1 MGKEELQIMTR
12 RITRRDFLRDAA
24 IIGGV
29 ALSPSF
35 LESCHVNVTLGSD
48 STGWGAVPGIL
59 QRIVPPTFRNRDY
72 QLAQFG
78 ALGDGVTDNTAAIA
92 SAIAACNRDGGGRV
106 VVPPGRFLTG
116 AIHLRSNVNL
126 HVSEGA
132 TILFSTTPSRYLPV
146 VLTRFEGVEV
156 MNYSPLI
163 YARDCE
169 NIAVTGGGTLDGQA
183 NNDHWWP
190 WKGNPD
196 FGWKKGDPNQV
207 AARTKLFQDAENA
220 VPPAQRIVGDGG
232 YLRPSFIEPYHCRNV
247 LIEGVRIV
255 NSPMWEIHPVLS
267 SNVTVR
273 GVHISTHGPNNDGC
287 DPESC
292 SDVLIDDCYFDTG
305 DDCIA
310 IKSGRNADG
319 RRIARPSEN
328 IIVRNCQ
335 MRDGH
340 GGVTIGSEIS
350 GGVRNV
356 FTENCTMDSPS
367 LDRALRLKNNAARG
381 GKLEHIYM
389 RNVTVGQV
397 AAAVLEIDFLYEEG
411 ANGAFSPIA
420 RDVELVNVKSGK
432 STYGLYVRGI
442 PKGTID
448 DIRVI
453 DCTFDNVAKGNV
465 IENVGRVTF
474 ENTRINGKVV
484 AA

>member
-1 MGKEELQIMTR
+1 VGKEEQQVMTR
-12 RITRRDFLRDAA
+12 RLSRREFLRDAA
-24 IIGGV
+24 IFGGV
-29 ALSPSF
+29 ALTPAF
-35 LESCHVNVTLGSD
+35 LESCHVNINLGSD

-59 QRIVPPTFRNRDY
+59 ERIVPPTFPKRDF
-72 QLAQFG
+72 LLTQFG
-78 ALGDGVTDNTAAIA
+78 GAGDGTTDNTAALS
-92 SAIAACNRDGGGRV
+92 SAIAACNRAGGGRV

-116 AIHLRSNVNL
+116 AIHLKSNVNL
-126 HVSEGA
+126 FVSDGA
-132 TILFSTTPSRYLPV
+132 TLLFSTDPSHYLPV

-163 YARDCE
+163 YALDCE
-169 NIAVTGGGTLDGQA
+169 NIAITGTGTLDGQA
-183 NNDHWWP
+183 DNEHWWP
-190 WKGNPD
+190 WKGNAD

-207 AARTKLFQDAENA
+207 AARTKLFDMAEKGVA
-220 VPPAQRIVGDGG
+220 VGQRVFGDGG
-232 YLRPSFIEPYHCRNV
+232 YMRPAFIEPYHCRNV
-247 LIEGVRIV
+247 LIEGVRII
-255 NSPMWEIHPVLS
+255 NSPMWEIHPTLS
-267 SNVTVR
+267 TNVMVR

-292 SDVLIDDCYFDTG
+292 TDVLIDNCFFDTG

-319 RRIARPSEN
+319 RRIARPSAN
-328 IIVRNCQ
+328 IIVRNCT

-356 FTENCTMDSPS
+356 YAEDCVMDSPS

-411 ANGAFSPIA
+411 ANGAFTPVA
-420 RDVELVNVKSGK
+420 RDVELNNVKSGK
-432 STYGLYVRGI
+432 SNYGVYIRGI
-442 PKGTID
+442 DKGMID
-448 DIRVI
+448 DIRI
-453 DCTFDNVAKGNV
+453 IHCTFDNVVRGNV
-465 IENVGRVTF
+465 IEHAGKVTF
-474 ENTRINGKVV
+474 TDSRMNGQVVNT
-484 AA
+484 